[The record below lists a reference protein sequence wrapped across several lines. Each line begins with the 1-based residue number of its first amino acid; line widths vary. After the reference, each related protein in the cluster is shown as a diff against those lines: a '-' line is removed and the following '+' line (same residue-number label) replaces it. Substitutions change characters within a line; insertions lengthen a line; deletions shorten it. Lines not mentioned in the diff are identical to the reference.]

1 MDVWG
6 LATVFLTLKLD
17 QPLGE
22 VTLIHSVSKVKRV
35 KDQKI
40 ANNILWN
47 NIYTSY
53 F

>member
-1 MDVWG
+1 MHAWG
-6 LATVFLTLKLD
+6 LAIVFLTLKLD

-22 VTLIHSVSKVKRV
+22 VTLIHSVSKVKKV

-40 ANNILWN
+40 ANNMWN